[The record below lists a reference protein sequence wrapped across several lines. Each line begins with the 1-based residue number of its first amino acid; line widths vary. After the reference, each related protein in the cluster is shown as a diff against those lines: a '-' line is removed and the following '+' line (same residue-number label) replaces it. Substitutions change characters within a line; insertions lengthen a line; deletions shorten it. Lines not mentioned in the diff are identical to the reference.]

1 MHLEPDDGENP
12 RPVSGFERGHWPNSN
27 TELAAFSFQL
37 SANRGPYNASVAGS
51 DWLEETKDGLTVF
64 TPMGAPAGVLV
75 AFSGRGAA
83 PAGES
88 SPTGFLG
95 RRFASALG
103 LDGIPLVRATQ
114 VHGNRTVAIRETP
127 SQGEVHDAG
136 ECDALA
142 TNLAGVGLI
151 VQTADCVPIV
161 LAGLRAVGV
170 VHSGWRGS
178 AKNAAAAGV
187 AALVALGERP
197 ERLRA
202 WLGPSI
208 GACCYEV
215 GGEVAAQFAGE
226 LVRGRCGGG
235 FLLDLRAANRSQL
248 EAAGVPAENIS
259 VHPACTNCGG
269 EKYASYRRDGARAG
283 RMIALVAR
291 L

>member
-1 MHLEPDDGENP
+1 M
-12 RPVSGFERGHWPNSN
+12 
-27 TELAAFSFQL
+27 AA
-37 SANRGPYNASVAGS
+37 VAGS
-51 DWLEETKDGLTVF
+51 DWLEETKDGMTAF
-64 TPMGAPAGVLV
+64 RPMDAPAGVLV

-83 PAGES
+83 PEGEP

-95 RRFASALG
+95 RRFAAALG
-103 LDGIPLVRATQ
+103 LPRIPLVRATQ
-114 VHGNRTVAIRETP
+114 VHGDRAVAIRDTP
-127 SQGEVHDAG
+127 AEREVQDAG

-142 TNLAGVGLI
+142 TQLPGVGLI

-161 LAGLRAVGV
+161 LAGRQAVGI
-170 VHSGWRGS
+170 VHAGWRGS

-187 AALVALGERP
+187 AALVALGEP
-197 ERLRA
+197 PDRLRA

-235 FLLDLRAANRSQL
+235 FLLDLRAANRAQL

-259 VHPACTNCGG
+259 VHPACTKCGG
-269 EKYASYRRDGARAG
+269 ERFASYRRDGPRAG
-283 RMIALVAR
+283 RMIALVTR

>member
-1 MHLEPDDGENP
+1 M
-12 RPVSGFERGHWPNSN
+12 
-27 TELAAFSFQL
+27 
-37 SANRGPYNASVAGS
+37 AGS
-51 DWLEETKDGLTVF
+51 DWLEETKDDMTAFQPKG
-64 TPMGAPAGVLV
+64 GPAGVLV
-75 AFSGRGAA
+75 AFSSRGAA
-83 PAGES
+83 PEGEP

-114 VHGNRTVAIRETP
+114 VHGNRAVAIREMP
-127 SQGEVHDAG
+127 AEGEVQDAG
-136 ECDALA
+136 QCDALA
-142 TNLAGVGLI
+142 TDLAGVGLI

-161 LAGLRAVGV
+161 LAGEHAVGV

-187 AALVALGERP
+187 AALFALGEGP
-197 ERLRA
+197 GRLRA
-202 WLGPSI
+202 WFGPSI

-226 LVRGRCGGG
+226 LVRGRCGSGY
-235 FLLDLRAANRSQL
+235 FLDLRTANRCQL

-259 VHPACTNCGG
+259 VHPACTKCGG

-291 L
+291 R

>member
-1 MHLEPDDGENP
+1 M
-12 RPVSGFERGHWPNSN
+12 
-27 TELAAFSFQL
+27 
-37 SANRGPYNASVAGS
+37 ASVAGS
-51 DWLEETKDGLTVF
+51 DWLEETKDGMTAF
-64 TPMGAPAGVLV
+64 RPMGAPAGVLV

-83 PAGES
+83 PEGEP

-95 RRFASALG
+95 RRFAAALG
-103 LDGIPLVRATQ
+103 LPRIPLVRATQ
-114 VHGNRTVAIRETP
+114 VHGNRAVEIRETP
-127 SQGEVHDAG
+127 AEGEVQDAG

-142 TNLAGVGLI
+142 THLPGVGLI

-161 LAGLRAVGV
+161 IAGDQAVGV

-197 ERLRA
+197 ERIRA

-235 FLLDLRAANRSQL
+235 FVLDLRAANRSQL
-248 EAAGVPAENIS
+248 EASGVLTENIS

-269 EKYASYRRDGARAG
+269 ERFASYRRDGPRAG

-291 L
+291 R

>member
-1 MHLEPDDGENP
+1 M
-12 RPVSGFERGHWPNSN
+12 
-27 TELAAFSFQL
+27 
-37 SANRGPYNASVAGS
+37 ASMAGG
-51 DWLEETKDGLTVF
+51 DWLEETKDGMTAF
-64 TPMGAPAGVLV
+64 RPMGAPAGVLV

-83 PAGES
+83 PEGEP

-95 RRFASALG
+95 RRFAAALG
-103 LDGIPLVRATQ
+103 LPRIPLVRATQ
-114 VHGNRTVAIRETP
+114 VHGDRAVAIRETP
-127 SQGEVHDAG
+127 AEGEVQDAG

-142 TNLAGVGLI
+142 TDLAGIGLI

-161 LAGLRAVGV
+161 LAGQQAVGI
-170 VHSGWRGS
+170 VHAGWRGS

-187 AALVALGERP
+187 AALTGFGERL
-197 ERLRA
+197 EDVRA

-235 FLLDLRAANRSQL
+235 FLLDLRAANRAQL

-259 VHPACTNCGG
+259 AHPACTKCGG
-269 EKYASYRRDGARAG
+269 ERFASYRRDGPRAG